1 MRANASTALT
11 PKRILCVLWCMVDM
25 VLTIFASSGAAQ
37 KQGRA
42 VRSTMTVKR
51 PSRALRIGPASGPQ
65 AAQLQSSAELCRAPR
80 SPEEKE
86 FCGSFGMHCGTC
98 NRSDPM
104 FVR

>member
-11 PKRILCVLWCMVDM
+11 QKSILCVLWCMVDM

-65 AAQLQSSAELCRAPR
+65 AAQLQSSAELQGLLKRKSSAGR
-80 SPEEKE
+80 SE
-86 FCGSFGMHCGTC
+86 CTAGLATVQTQCL
-98 NRSDPM
+98 
-104 FVR
+104 

>member
-1 MRANASTALT
+1 
-11 PKRILCVLWCMVDM
+11 M

-65 AAQLQSSAELCRAPR
+65 AAQAQQSSAELQGLLKRKSSAGR
-80 SPEEKE
+80 SE
-86 FCGSFGMHCGTC
+86 CTAGLATVQTLCL
-98 NRSDPM
+98 
-104 FVR
+104 

>member
-1 MRANASTALT
+1 
-11 PKRILCVLWCMVDM
+11 MVDM

-65 AAQLQSSAELCRAPR
+65 AAQLQSSAELQGLLKRKSSAGR
-80 SPEEKE
+80 SE
-86 FCGSFGMHCGTC
+86 CTAGLATVQTLCL
-98 NRSDPM
+98 
-104 FVR
+104 